1 MAPSGF
7 GFEAAPASR
16 SSFRLSFAKVPA
28 EPRSRADRG
37 LAFAGRGRSPRAF
50 AAAVRVGA
58 SMCAALPVV
67 VVASRHG

>member
-1 MAPSGF
+1 MPTT
-7 GFEAAPASR
+7 
-16 SSFRLSFAKVPA
+16 RLPFAKVPA
-28 EPRSRADRG
+28 DVEQMVSRLQQPHNPAVERTVGSHSLAAAAHRERSA
-37 LAFAGRGRSPRAF
+37 